1 MGMCVRVERGLVV
14 AGLLL
19 GLVVCGLWTG
29 AAVAAPADAGLTASS
44 IVVQGNRRVDADT
57 VRSYFKV
64 APGEHLDA
72 AKIDAGLK
80 ALYGTGLF
88 QDVHISQSGGKL
100 IVTLVEAPVINRLA
114 FEGNHRMKDEQLQ
127 QEIQ

>member
-1 MGMCVRVERGLVV
+1 MDMWVRVKRGLVV

-19 GLVVCGLWTG
+19 GLSCFGLVVG
-29 AAVAAPADAGLTASS
+29 AAHAAPPLAGVTSSS

-72 AKIDAGLK
+72 AKINDALK
-80 ALYGTGLF
+80 ALYATGLF
-88 QDVHISQSGGKL
+88 QDIRLSQSGGKL
-100 IVTLVEAPVINRLA
+100 VVTVVEA
-114 FEGNHRMKDEQLQ
+114 
-127 QEIQ
+127 